1 MLSFRNATL
10 FLCHLCFLANC
21 KFRWTLSLDGPLQIF
36 LFLCVSEIQAG
47 WHHRTLFNK
56 GNLNKKN
63 VLRDH
68 KLAWTQ
74 SMNNQVSD
82 TGSDYPLVYNINVL
96 SNFSYIIHFFQCFL
110 FIIFLLLIFILRFI
124 YSRTDD
130 LWPCSRLFS
139 FSCTIFILK
148 QKQKI
153 YNCIGG
159 VMVSVLACWSS
170 TKRTSSSSHWQLPCS
185 RHDIAEKLLS
195 RH

>member
-1 MLSFRNATL
+1 MLSFRNSTL
-10 FLCHLCFLANC
+10 FLCHLCFLANSAELC
-21 KFRWTLSLDGPLQIF
+21 HWMVHYKFF
-36 LFLCVSEIQAG
+36 YFCVYRKSKLVDTTGHCLTRGI
-47 WHHRTLFNK
+47 WI
-56 GNLNKKN
+56 KKN

-68 KLAWTQ
+68 KLTWTQ

-110 FIIFLLLIFILRFI
+110 FIIFWLLIFILRFI

-153 YNCIGG
+153 YNRIGG